1 MIDKP
6 YDDLVKEYG
15 NGKSFTVKLDIIP
28 QYMICAKNAF
38 TESEEIV
45 LISREEYNRHIHEF
59 ICGCN
64 AKEEARKK
72 FAEVKE
78 LGVQGYL
85 KKLIKQEGA
94 IKYGDDNS
102 WNIRR
107 CWTGIKP

>member
-15 NGKSFTVKLDIIP
+15 NGKSFTVKLDVTP

-38 TESEEIV
+38 TESEVIV
-45 LISREEYNRHIHEF
+45 LISREKFNRHIHQF

-72 FAEVKE
+72 FAEVKK

-85 KKLIKQEGA
+85 KKQIANHQARKE
-94 IKYGDDNS
+94 
-102 WNIRR
+102 
-107 CWTGIKP
+107 